1 MHVENLFDGETVQ
14 ERKQRIGLPV
24 ELGCSTVLRIAQL
37 YDIDPELLTDIL
49 L

>member
-1 MHVENLFDGETVQ
+1 MENLFDGETVQ
-14 ERKQRIGLPV
+14 QRKQRTGLLV
-24 ELGCSTVLRIAQL
+24 EGCTNVLRIAQL